1 MMFGPGSVFAGK
13 KNENKKES
21 ISRTASSSNMFSMLS
36 SQTAEIADSTAKRR
50 FPSSLNLQI
59 LTAFLAIEPQRKRLV
74 LQPRSKPVE
83 ATETTEGASPDA
95 DSDSSVDDSPSPVAA
110 EMSEKSALKKIDE
123 DAKEFF
129 AVRNIHEDDYFT
141 DLPPKFHSKVV
152 EKLAGRAVEAKAADA
167 ELLAQ
172 FFAHAS
178 SKGLCAPE
186 AFEEGLGAIAEFIDD
201 IICDAPKALELFA
214 IILKGAGLD
223 ENRQAS
229 IAAKSSENSDKLL
242 GLLR

>member
-1 MMFGPGSVFAGK
+1 
-13 KNENKKES
+13 
-21 ISRTASSSNMFSMLS
+21 MFSMLS